1 VPPATDQPRGDEFE
15 DLRREVERCT
25 LCALHETRTRAVF
38 GEGDPH
44 ADLMFV
50 GEAPGYHE
58 DQQGRPFVGSAGK
71 LLEELLAS
79 IGMQRSQVFIA
90 NVLKSRPPDNRDPRP
105 DEIAAC
111 EPYLWRQI
119 ALIQP
124 RVVCTLG
131 NFATKLLSGEP
142 TGITRVRGRAQLRE
156 FGGRAVYLYPIFHPA
171 AALYTPAMLA
181 TLREDIVKL
190 PELLASPLPESAL
203 PEPAGEGAGTPVER
217 AVDSG
222 ALSAAG
228 GGVDPGPTEQ
238 LGLF

>member
-1 VPPATDQPRGDEFE
+1 M
-15 DLRREVERCT
+15 
-25 LCALHETRTRAVF
+25 F

-156 FGGRAVYLYPIFHPA
+156 LGGRAVYLYPIFHPA

>member
-1 VPPATDQPRGDEFE
+1 M
-15 DLRREVERCT
+15 
-25 LCALHETRTRAVF
+25 F

-156 FGGRAVYLYPIFHPA
+156 LGGRAVYLYPIFHPA

-203 PEPAGEGAGTPVER
+203 PEPAGEGAGAPVER

>member
-1 VPPATDQPRGDEFE
+1 
-15 DLRREVERCT
+15 
-25 LCALHETRTRAVF
+25 
-38 GEGDPH
+38 
-44 ADLMFV
+44 
-50 GEAPGYHE
+50 
-58 DQQGRPFVGSAGK
+58 
-71 LLEELLAS
+71 
-79 IGMQRSQVFIA
+79 
-90 NVLKSRPPDNRDPRP
+90 
-105 DEIAAC
+105 
-111 EPYLWRQI
+111 
-119 ALIQP
+119 
-124 RVVCTLG
+124 LG

-190 PELLASPLPESAL
+190 PELLASPLPESTL

>member
-1 VPPATDQPRGDEFE
+1 
-15 DLRREVERCT
+15 
-25 LCALHETRTRAVF
+25 
-38 GEGDPH
+38 
-44 ADLMFV
+44 
-50 GEAPGYHE
+50 
-58 DQQGRPFVGSAGK
+58 
-71 LLEELLAS
+71 
-79 IGMQRSQVFIA
+79 VFIA

-156 FGGRAVYLYPIFHPA
+156 LGGRAVYLYPIFHPA